1 MFAFFVSNPSRT
13 IAQKDHL
20 ISLTQPAFYNT
31 LCCQQATVA
40 KTCCASFV
48 AFDSAEMS
56 RHRLAKSQVKA
67 GSYRLDRHGNPPCFS
82 ILHRTLQTP
91 SGPLQTTISKIYGY
105 LRYFQSSVAW
115 NGYRPRS
122 KTRLCRRRIYA
133 IERTFTAKVRNNFS
147 RCWLRIRA
155 FSQTLSRSVEHT
167 KYHPNYATRST
178 TPRWQTQSSHRTLS
192 KTYAKQFSKE
202 HLWPTLADRNGFQYA
217 QTQSWQRPSCK
228 KSSQP
233 DSRNPSSC
241 TNPQPDDS
249 QAYNLCSIQSNMH
262 PYSRITNF
270 ALAKSPL
277 RPYNVHFDGRIE
289 VRYSLYLAP
298 KFIWGFVQ
306 PSPAPSIENQV
317 SRIEYV

>member
-1 MFAFFVSNPSRT
+1 MVYEDQQKYAQGGTDGPGSCATGDGRILSCQEPTQVHAAATAGVPYRQGTTRPGLSRHSRYAQRMVRPASNHRL
-13 IAQKDHL
+13 KK
-20 ISLTQPAFYNT
+20 QPAFYNT

-40 KTCCASFV
+40 KTYCASFV

-91 SGPLQTTISKIYGY
+91 SGPLQTTISKAYGY

-249 QAYNLCSIQSNMH
+249 QAYNLCSIQSN
-262 PYSRITNF
+262 TF
-270 ALAKSPL
+270 CC
-277 RPYNVHFDGRIE
+277 F
-289 VRYSLYLAP
+289 
-298 KFIWGFVQ
+298 
-306 PSPAPSIENQV
+306 
-317 SRIEYV
+317 